1 MFSFAIVMVY
11 AYPMIQIAI
20 VGAATL
26 GMTGYLLAVRP
37 YREEAQQTSVVVDEI
52 VLLIVEM
59 FFLYLYLKEDTI
71 TDE

>member
-1 MFSFAIVMVY
+1 MVY
-11 AYPMIQIAI
+11 AYPMIQIGI
-20 VGAATL
+20 VAAATF
-26 GMTGYLLAVRP
+26 GMAAYLLAVRP